1 MKQDKLVTAL
11 RLILTTSASNRQI
24 GRDVDLAYNTIRRYR
39 MLLEQHALTLE
50 DVEALDESARQAL
63 FNRRG
68 ATRGEK
74 RTPDWSHI
82 HRELQRKG
90 VTRTLLWLEYRDEE
104 PDTAYELSRFNDL
117 YRAWAGAQALSMR
130 QQYDP
135 GERGWADFSGT
146 PMWWVDPA
154 TGERNRAEIFVAA
167 TGVAGL
173 LFATAIPSQRVE
185 HWVEA
190 HCRWFDFVG
199 GVPRITVPDNLKSA
213 VLRAGSEPVLNP
225 SYLAMAEHYGTVILP
240 ARSRRPKDK
249 ALAEG
254 GVLVFLRWVI
264 ARLRNRVFHSLDELN
279 SGIAE
284 CLDLIND
291 RTMRR
296 YRQSRRDRFEQIDR
310 PALLPLPVRYEFGE
324 WVGPIRVPSDYHVPI
339 HGHYYSVPYRLVQQQ
354 VHARCT
360 PSVIEIVSQNVRV
373 ASHVRSELVGG
384 KTTDRAHMPE
394 HHLAWVD
401 HTPERYLGWAQ
412 GVGSNA
418 VAVVQSMLDGAR
430 QPAAALNACGNLQ
443 KVARKHGAERFE
455 LACGRALA
463 IKSPTVK
470 SIRSIL
476 QNGLERH
483 ETASA
488 MTPSL
493 PSHGNVRGP
502 NYYAD
507 QEMSHAD

>member
-1 MKQDKLVTAL
+1 
-11 RLILTTSASNRQI
+11 
-24 GRDVDLAYNTIRRYR
+24 
-39 MLLEQHALTLE
+39 LTLE

-240 ARSRRPKDK
+240 ARSRRPTHK

-412 GVGSNA
+412 RVGSNA

>member
-130 QQYDP
+130 QQYDA

>member
-1 MKQDKLVTAL
+1 MKQDKLVTAV
-11 RLILTTSASNRQI
+11 RLILTTSSGNRQI
-24 GRDVDLAYNTIRRYR
+24 GRDVGLAYNTVRRYR
-39 MLLEQHALTLE
+39 LLLEQHALTLD
-50 DVEALDESARQAL
+50 DVEALNESARHAL

-68 ATRGEK
+68 AAQGAK
-74 RTPDWSHI
+74 RVPDWPHI

-90 VTRTLLWLEYRDEE
+90 VTRTLLWLEYRDEG

-117 YRAWAGAQALSMR
+117 YRAWAGTQALSMR

-146 PMWWVDPA
+146 RMHWVDPA
-154 TGERNRAEIFVAA
+154 TGERHRAEIFVAA

-173 LFATAIPSQRVE
+173 LFATAVPSQRVE

-190 HCRWFDFVG
+190 HCQWYEFAG

-213 VLRAGSEPVLNP
+213 VIKAGSEPVLNP
-225 SYLAMAEHYGTVILP
+225 SYLAMADHYGTVILP

-279 SGIAE
+279 AAIAE

-296 YRQSRRDRFEQIDR
+296 YRQSRRERFEQIDR

-324 WVGPIRVPSDYHVPI
+324 WVGPIRVPPDYHVPI

-354 VHARCT
+354 IHARCT
-360 PSVIEIVSQNVRV
+360 PSVIEIISQNVRV
-373 ASHVRSELVGG
+373 ASHARSEVTGG
-384 KTTDRAHMPE
+384 KTTDRGHMPE
-394 HHLAWVD
+394 HHLAWAD

-412 GVGSNA
+412 GIGRCA
-418 VAVVQSMLDGAR
+418 LAVVQSLLDGVR

-443 KVARKHGAERFE
+443 RVARKHGAERFE

-483 ETASA
+483 DAPPA
-488 MTPSL
+488 MTPPL

-502 NYYAD
+502 KYYASPEVD
-507 QEMSHAD
+507 HAD